1 MTTVTESRAGADA
14 PANTR
19 SFVLLHIGDTRYA
32 LTADIVAELAP
43 PVRLHSFPHNSPLV
57 IGVIVRRGRIVPVYD
72 AGPVLAG
79 KSFSAHRFYLI
90 ARRAFG
96 AAQELSAI
104 PVNGEC
110 ELATGE
116 VQPARLDRHPCVC
129 GTLQVGAEGVDVLDF
144 ESLVSSLPMQREE
157 AQAAAQHGREP
168 RANIEVQPEAQP

>member
-1 MTTVTESRAGADA
+1 MTTAIEARTSTSDA
-14 PANTR
+14 ANAR
-19 SFVLLHIGDTRYA
+19 SFVLLHVGDARYA

-43 PVRLHSFPHNSPLV
+43 PVRLHSFPHTSPLV

-79 KSFSAHRFYLI
+79 RSYSAHRFYLI

-96 AAQELSAI
+96 AALELSAI

-116 VQPARLDRHPCVC
+116 VLPARLDRHPSIC
-129 GTLQVGAEGVDVLDF
+129 GTLQVGDEGVDVLDF
-144 ESLVSSLPMQREE
+144 EMLVSSLPMQTE
-157 AQAAAQHGREP
+157 AKTAGE
-168 RANIEVQPEAQP
+168 QPEARP